1 MSQKIRREVVL
12 EFEPEDLLQ
21 FFREPESIW
30 YIRARKNIPEDARVL
45 RVQYDPC
52 RHILQFVMASE
63 THGFGFQVG
72 KYCVPPNLELGW
84 EAKGMRIDGDQ

>member
-1 MSQKIRREVVL
+1 
-12 EFEPEDLLQ
+12 
-21 FFREPESIW
+21 
-30 YIRARKNIPEDARVL
+30 
-45 RVQYDPC
+45 
-52 RHILQFVMASE
+52 MASE